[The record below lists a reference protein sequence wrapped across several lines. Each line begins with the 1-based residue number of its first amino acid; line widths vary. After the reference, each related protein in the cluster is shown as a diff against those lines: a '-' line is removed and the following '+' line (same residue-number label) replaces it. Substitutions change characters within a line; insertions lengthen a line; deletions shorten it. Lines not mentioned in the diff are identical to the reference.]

1 MNRAK
6 IQDYIGLREEQRA
19 DLFHFEKQG
28 EDTFLLNGHQYKVLV
43 NYRDGFDGEEL
54 AKRFS
59 GILNKYDYIV
69 GDWGYGQLRLK
80 GFYSPDN
87 PSYTPSAAFN
97 TIEDYL
103 YEDCNFGCAYFVVQ
117 NYEVQV
123 PKKHSRRRKKR
134 RTPFIKEKRKKVSQA
149 PVRERKKQTVSS
161 VKQGKEKRK
170 FVMRKRV
177 KEDANG

>member
-19 DLFHFEKQG
+19 DLFHFEKQN
-28 EDTFLLNGHQYKVLV
+28 DDNFLLNGHQYKVLV
-43 NYRDGFDGEEL
+43 NYREAFNGEEF

-80 GFYSPDN
+80 GFYSSDN
-87 PSYTPSAAFN
+87 PLYTPTVGFE

-123 PKKHSRRRKKR
+123 PKKYSRRRKKR
-134 RTPFIKEKRKKVSQA
+134 RMPFIREKRKRINQTPIK
-149 PVRERKKQTVSS
+149 ERKKQAASS
-161 VKQGKEKRK
+161 VKQGKGKRK

-177 KEDANG
+177 KEDAKD